1 MLYNR
6 ESCRITGNT
15 ARNGV
20 PMHIHVNG
28 RNVEITDAIKAYVK
42 EKAGK
47 VAAHYDQ
54 IQAIDVVL
62 TVIKNPSV
70 ADSHVAEINC
80 KVLGDSVHV
89 EEKAE
94 SMYASIDLVCDK
106 LERQVRKY
114 KEKNLKAKSGLAS
127 IRTDLPQEEQDA

>member
-1 MLYNR
+1 
-6 ESCRITGNT
+6 
-15 ARNGV
+15 
-20 PMHIHVNG
+20 MHIHVNG

-54 IQAIDVVL
+54 IQAIDAVL
-62 TVIKNPSV
+62 SVIKNPSV

-80 KVLGDSVHV
+80 KLPGEIIRV

-106 LERQVRKY
+106 LDRQVRKY
-114 KEKNLKAKSGLAS
+114 KEKHLKAKGGSPS
-127 IRTDLPQEEQDA
+127 IRLEAVQEVQEEEEETVQ